1 MRRLNARF
9 HKEKIKERMMKALL
23 ILCLVCSLS
32 GVFANSDINMTL
44 KESVDVGAFKHGI
57 GSTFN
62 LTGVEAPL
70 KKEVL
75 FLGNIVRSNGE
86 DYYKM
91 FLSKEN
97 KKIVFVDESY
107 FARKSKTQQS
117 IIDPY
122 IQVGSTCTGYAIN
135 GFLHQMN
142 LAQFSGTGALKD
154 ELSTEEGRAQLL
166 AHAINEY
173 YMTPSRKYSIRAILN
188 NYGKKYGFKCNLLK
202 TSDFNEAKELVL
214 GHLKLGL
221 PVVVSFNIGPKMVTS
236 PFPLSIYQKENE
248 KVDER
253 LWIPRRVGERN
264 SGGHTIVAAG
274 SFEFNNKTYLTML
287 DSDWNEPRVWGL
299 EDSLNHPKTAL
310 EEVEFITCK

>member
-1 MRRLNARF
+1 
-9 HKEKIKERMMKALL
+9 MKTILLLALFSFAQ
-23 ILCLVCSLS
+23 LVSAQS
-32 GVFANSDINMTL
+32 NINMTL
-44 KESVDVGAFKHGI
+44 KDSVEVGAFKHGI

-62 LTGVEAPL
+62 LSGVEAPL
-70 KKEVL
+70 KKEVV
-75 FLGNIVRSNGE
+75 FLGNVVRSNGE
-86 DYYKM
+86 EYYKM
-91 FLSKEN
+91 LLSKEN
-97 KKIVFVDESY
+97 KKIVFVEES
-107 FARKSKTQQS
+107 FFTRKSKSQQT

-142 LAQFSGTGALKD
+142 LAQFTGTGALKD

-188 NYGKKYGFKCNLLK
+188 NYGKKYGFKCKMLK
-202 TSDFNEAKELVL
+202 TSDYSEAKELVI

-236 PFPLSIYQKENE
+236 PFPLSIYQKEND

-264 SGGHTIVAAG
+264 IGGHTIVAAG
-274 SFEFNNKTYLTML
+274 SFELNNKTYLTML
-287 DSDWNEPRVWGL
+287 DSDWNEPRVWDM
-299 EDSLNHPKTAL
+299 EESLNHPKTAL
-310 EEVEFITCK
+310 EEVEFITCQ